1 MTTMSNSPFV
11 VYTKLSPNCSARTE
25 EITKITPHHMSG
37 NLSIETCGNV
47 FAPPS
52 RKASSNYGIDTPGRV
67 GMYVPE
73 SMRSW
78 CSSSAWNDQRAV
90 TIEVANSV
98 CASPWPISDAAWNA
112 LVDLCVD
119 IVRRNPG
126 IVRADGKTP
135 GLNYTGDK
143 YGSLTKHKFYSS
155 TDCPGSWLDDH
166 MKELETAVNK
176 KLDTG
181 AATPKPVATT
191 PSNSAAKQPAK
202 PVSQSGN
209 DNIRAFQKWMNS
221 TYGWAMAEDGISGPD
236 TRKHAVMALQIELN
250 KQFGKGLA
258 VDGAFGNKT
267 YAACVSVKENARGN
281 ITRIIQGM
289 LYCKGYDPHGFDGI
303 FGAGCAKA
311 VRAFQ
316 TNNGLTP
323 DAVAGKNTFRKLMA

>member
-1 MTTMSNSPFV
+1 
-11 VYTKLSPNCSARTE
+11 
-25 EITKITPHHMSG
+25 
-37 NLSIETCGNV
+37 
-47 FAPPS
+47 
-52 RKASSNYGIDTPGRV
+52 
-67 GMYVPE
+67 
-73 SMRSW
+73 
-78 CSSSAWNDQRAV
+78 
-90 TIEVANSV
+90 
-98 CASPWPISDAAWNA
+98 
-112 LVDLCVD
+112 
-119 IVRRNPG
+119 
-126 IVRADGKTP
+126 
-135 GLNYTGDK
+135 
-143 YGSLTKHKFYSS
+143 
-155 TDCPGSWLDDH
+155 

-176 KLDTG
+176 KLATG

-236 TRKHAVMALQIELN
+236 TRKHAVMALQTELN